1 MPRYRA
7 QTPRR
12 RSAVAVMPADHKP
25 SAAAPNGAS
34 VVTPPP
40 IGAVDRQRLALEAE
54 DREIRLREKALR
66 HANDARAVGED
77 PKVTTARAAEFL
89 RYFRGEQEGGA

>member
-1 MPRYRA
+1 
-7 QTPRR
+7 
-12 RSAVAVMPADHKP
+12 MPADHKP
-25 SAAAPNGAS
+25 SATPPNGGSA
-34 VVTPPP
+34 VTPPP

-66 HANDARAVGED
+66 HANDARQPGEAAS
-77 PKVTTARAAEFL
+77 VTTARAVEFL